1 MKAKNQKSVN
11 ERVNAVKNLRNA
23 NKESRTICGAVKIVR
38 AMWKNGYS
46 DAFKYV
52 GKTYEDTSKPLSWLD
67 TMQRNENNE
76 VFVYQTK
83 RIKDESGEYIKDES
97 GKIKTEIVKKVVT
110 IWTPAV
116 LFKVLEQSMN
126 SNK

>member
-23 NKESRTICGAVKIVR
+23 NKESKTICGAVKIVR
-38 AMWKNGYS
+38 AMWKNGYC
-46 DAFKYV
+46 DAFEYL
-52 GKTYEDTSKPLSWLD
+52 GKSYKDTNKPLTWLD
-67 TMQRNENNE
+67 TMQRDENNA

-83 RIKDESGEYIKDES
+83 RMKDESGEYIKDES

-116 LFKVLEQSMN
+116 LFKVLEQSMTN
-126 SNK
+126 NK